1 VIDQAET
8 LSLPTSVVE
17 FFAGALGVPY
27 GGFPEPLRTRILH
40 GHAPIEG
47 RPGASMP
54 PLDFDALLRQ
64 LRDAHGPHIREV
76 DVLSAAM
83 YPKVFAEFMAFREP
97 HSDVSVMPT
106 RAFFG
111 PVEVGEEFTVEIERG
126 KALIIRMRQIGPLRT
141 DGTREVYYE
150 LNGRGRSVR
159 VRDEAASK
167 TLVVRE
173 RANTAAPGSIG
184 APMPGAVVEV
194 RTAAGAQVEVG
205 TPLVVLSAM
214 KMETVVASPVAGVV
228 ERLVV
233 TVGDTMAAGD
243 LLCVVTPRAA
253 ATG

>member
-1 VIDQAET
+1 
-8 LSLPTSVVE
+8 
-17 FFAGALGVPY
+17 
-27 GGFPEPLRTRILH
+27 
-40 GHAPIEG
+40 
-47 RPGASMP
+47 
-54 PLDFDALLRQ
+54 
-64 LRDAHGPHIREV
+64 
-76 DVLSAAM
+76 
-83 YPKVFAEFMAFREP
+83 
-97 HSDVSVMPT
+97 
-106 RAFFG
+106 
-111 PVEVGEEFTVEIERG
+111 
-126 KALIIRMRQIGPLRT
+126 MRQIGPLRT